1 MKRVAIIGSGLA
13 GLSVCYHLL
22 SLGVEVA
29 LFDPNG
35 IGGGASSA
43 STGLLHPFP
52 GRLALRSWNA
62 SAGMIASN
70 ELLQIAEAALGRK
83 VAERT
88 GIFRPSTM
96 EAQTKAF
103 QLRARED
110 SEAIWQ
116 ESPLFG
122 PGLWIPSG
130 ITVYS
135 NLYLQGLLRAC
146 LGATL
151 FKEKISSLKQLNS
164 YDAIVIAAGFETP
177 QFEECKHLSLKATKG
192 QSLLCRWPQRLDY
205 SVGSLG
211 HISPTEDPGLCQIG
225 STYEREFKNTLP
237 DLEKALS
244 LKEKVACFYP
254 PARDFEVVEVRAAVR
269 ISPMNGYRPIVAK
282 VSDKAWVFTGLGSKG
297 LLYHALLG
305 RALAEAIVTG
315 RDLSINVFLSH
326 L

>member
-1 MKRVAIIGSGLA
+1 MKKVAIIGSGLA

-22 SLGVEVA
+22 SLGIEVA

-43 STGLLHPFP
+43 STGLLNPFL

-62 SAGMIASN
+62 SAGMLASD

-96 EAQTKAF
+96 EAQIKAF

-116 ESPLFG
+116 EHSLFG
-122 PGLWIPSG
+122 PGLWIPGG

-135 NLYLQGLLRAC
+135 NLYLQGLWRAC
-146 LGATL
+146 TGATL
-151 FKEKISSLKQLNS
+151 SKEKISSLKQLNS
-164 YDAIVIAAGFETP
+164 YDQIVIAAGFETP
-177 QFEECKHLSLKATKG
+177 QFEECKHLPLKATKG
-192 QSLLCRWPQRLDY
+192 QSLLCKWPKRLEF
-205 SVGSLG
+205 SVASLG
-211 HISPTEDPGLCQIG
+211 HMSPTEDPGLCQIG

-237 DLEKALS
+237 DPAKALP

-254 PARDFEVVEVRAAVR
+254 PARDFEVVEIKSGVR
-269 ISPMNGYRPIVAK
+269 ISPMSGYHPIVAK
-282 VSDKAWVFTGLGSKG
+282 VSNKAWVFTGLGSRG

-305 RALAEAIVTG
+305 KALAETIVMG
-315 RDLSINVFLSH
+315 RELCQK
-326 L
+326 